1 MKTNVS
7 IPAVVGKQQRRGV
20 SAVLVVAMLFVFIVS
35 AALTVDVAYMQLIR
49 TELRVATDA
58 AAQAGA
64 EALARTEDTATAIA
78 AAKTYAQRNNVAG
91 TPFRIRD
98 SDVQLGRVELAASGK
113 WEFTAGLTP
122 PNSVRVLGRISDN
135 ARTKSKPLFFAP
147 ALGHSNFS
155 TQHSATA
162 AEQNVEVCLCLD
174 RSGSMLFDLSGV
186 DWAYAK
192 PNPSLINF
200 TAWGE
205 TWQYH
210 LSPPHP
216 TDSRWTVLAGAV
228 NLFLAE
234 VGSNVRPPRVSL
246 VTWSSNYQMPISPF
260 TWYSAST
267 VDVALPA
274 LASHQW
280 SDNSSSIQSSI
291 SSLSSIPMMGGT
303 NMSAGIDAA
312 VSQLTT
318 GNATGLANK
327 VIILL
332 SDGVW
337 NDGRDPYDAAVDAH
351 DAGITIHTISM
362 LSTDQ
367 QTLVDVANATGG
379 KFYSANDA
387 AALSA
392 AFVELARTLPIILTD

>member
-1 MKTNVS
+1 MKRPYQNS
-7 IPAVVGKQQRRGV
+7 AAAFLSQRRGV
-20 SAVLVVAMLFVFIVS
+20 SAVLVVAMLFVFIVA

-78 AAKTYAQRNNVAG
+78 EAKTYARRNTVAG
-91 TPFRIRD
+91 NPFRIRNG
-98 SDVQLGRVELAASGK
+98 DVQLGRVELGATGK

-122 PNSVRVLGRISDN
+122 PNSVRVLGRLADN
-135 ARTKSKPLFFAP
+135 ARTKSVPLFFAP
-147 ALGHSNFS
+147 ALGHANFS
-155 TQHSATA
+155 TEHSATA

-174 RSGSMLFDLSGV
+174 RSGSMLFDLTGV
-186 DWAYAK
+186 DFEYPQPH
-192 PNPSLINF
+192 PNLSSF

-216 TDSRWTVLAGAV
+216 DHSRWAVLAGAV
-228 NLFLAE
+228 DAFLTE
-234 VGSNVRPPRVSL
+234 VGVNVRPPRVSL
-246 VTWSSNYQMPISPF
+246 VTWSSDYQMPISPF
-260 TWYSAST
+260 TWYAAST
-267 VDVALPA
+267 VDVTLPA
-274 LASHQW
+274 LATHDW
-280 SDNSSSIQSSI
+280 SSNSSAIQGAVSG
-291 SSLSSIPMMGGT
+291 LTSIPMMGGT

-312 VSQLTT
+312 VSQLTS

-337 NDGRDPYDAAVDAH
+337 NEGSDPYNSAIAAR

-379 KFYSANDA
+379 KFYSADDS
-387 AALSA
+387 AALSQ
-392 AFVELARTLPIILTD
+392 AFIELARTLPIILTD